1 MLESHSYTPY
11 LPVHIVWSNH
21 CLGLSHHVRF
31 TPDDKATMSVLCA
44 QVSLYLLLL
53 EERYG
58 HQLDMGLL
66 WYLNDQAR
74 RVIYC
79 LSRARLYACQCRI

>member
-1 MLESHSYTPY
+1 
-11 LPVHIVWSNH
+11 
-21 CLGLSHHVRF
+21 
-31 TPDDKATMSVLCA
+31 MSVLCA